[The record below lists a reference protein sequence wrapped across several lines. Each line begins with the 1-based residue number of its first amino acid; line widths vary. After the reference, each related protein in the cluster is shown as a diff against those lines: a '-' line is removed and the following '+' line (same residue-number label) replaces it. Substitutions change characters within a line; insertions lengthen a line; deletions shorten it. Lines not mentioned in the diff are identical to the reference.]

1 MAVILKP
8 NNPASNAIA
17 TSLTIG
23 EVMRKVV
30 VTPKGIHAFKNPTN
44 NGIAEQLQKGV
55 ITPKKEAKRYSNPY
69 SLFFAKKSL
78 IFSIGR

>member
-1 MAVILKP
+1 M
-8 NNPASNAIA
+8 A

-30 VTPKGIHAFKNPTN
+30 VTPKGIPAFRNPTN
-44 NGIAEQLQKGV
+44 NGIAEQLQNGV
-55 ITPKKEAKRYSNPY
+55 ITPKKEAKRYSNQY
-69 SLFFAKKSL
+69 NLFLAKKFL